1 VSEHKELSTEIRSL
15 LAAVLCLLVLAGWS
29 LIYKPPPPPP
39 TKTNPTLAS
48 PVTPAQTSTSSS
60 AKAKASATVATPIA
74 VIAARQEASIVIESD
89 LYRVEISNR
98 GAVVTSWQLKKYTDD
113 NTPPRTLDLVHAAAA
128 KQADSWPF
136 SLVLDDPQQESTVNN
151 ALFEITSSGTTL
163 PPGSTLHAPAEIT
176 LTWSDGHLEVTKH
189 LKFNES
195 YIVDVQTSVTLDGN
209 PLRGSVAWAGGFGDA
224 AAYRAALQTQVFT
237 DAAGKL
243 NTLAAKN
250 LGKSGQTTVRAAIP
264 GTFDSG
270 GIEDLYFAAAF
281 LPPFTA
287 HGGLAQVPLTLTGW
301 TFQHDTIGA
310 DGKTETE
317 IVPEVAAGIPTAG
330 PLDLRMYIG
339 PKSLDV
345 LKAVRPP
352 LNSIVQFGWWGF
364 IAEPLFYGLQWL
376 YRYIPNYGWAIVV
389 ITIAINMVMFPLKVK
404 SMRAMLKM
412 QAVAPEIKSIQERY
426 KKYSMRDPRKAEMNK
441 EVMAVYSREGINPLG
456 SCWPTLIQMPIWLGL
471 YRMLTYTIELRH
483 STWSGTWVHDL
494 SARDPYFILPIVM
507 TISMYFMQKM
517 TPTPG
522 MDPAQAKMMGLT
534 PLIFGGMFAFSA
546 SGLALYIFTSNLI
559 GIGQQWYLYRTSP
572 PPPKPVRGPGKKK
585 LAEARTKGA

>member
-1 VSEHKELSTEIRSL
+1 MSTEARSL
-15 LAAVLCLLVLAGWS
+15 LAAVLCLLVIGAWS

-39 TKTNPTLAS
+39 ANVNPGPA
-48 PVTPAQTSTSSS
+48 TPAAHVQPVPSKSSNL
-60 AKAKASATVATPIA
+60 APHIATPVA
-74 VIAARQEASIVIESD
+74 VHAAGEERSIVIESD

-98 GAVVTSWQLKKYTDD
+98 GAVVHSWLLKKFADD
-113 NTPPRTLDLVHAAAA
+113 NKPPRTLDLVHSEAA
-128 KQADSWPF
+128 QQSGTWPF
-136 SLVLDDPQQESTVNN
+136 SIALDDSQQESTINN
-151 ALFEITSSGTTL
+151 ALFEITSSGKTPPPGTTL
-163 PPGSTLHAPAEIT
+163 QAPAEVT

-195 YIVDVQTSVTLDGN
+195 YIVEVQSSVSLDGN
-209 PLRGSVAWAGGFGDA
+209 PLRSSLAWTGGFGDA
-224 AAYRAALQTQVFT
+224 TAYRAALQTQVFT

-250 LGKSGQTTVRAAIP
+250 LGKPGQTTVPVAIP
-264 GTFDSG
+264 GTFDFG

-281 LPPFTA
+281 LPPFTP
-287 HGGLAQVPLTLTGW
+287 HGDLAQVPLVLTGW
-301 TFQHDTIGA
+301 TFPHETQGT

-317 IVPEVAAGIPTAG
+317 SVPEVAAGIPEAG
-330 PLDLRMYIG
+330 ALNFRVYVG
-339 PKSLDV
+339 PKSIDG

-364 IAEPLFYGLQWL
+364 IAEPLFYGLRWL
-376 YRYIPNYGWAIVV
+376 YNYVPNYGWAIVV
-389 ITIAINMVMFPLKVK
+389 ITVAINMVMFPLKVK

-412 QAVAPEIKSIQERY
+412 QKVSPEIKSIQERY

-483 STWSGTWVHDL
+483 APWFGWIHDL
-494 SARDPYFILPIVM
+494 SARDPYFILPIAM

-522 MDPAQAKMMGLT
+522 MDPAQARMMGLT

-546 SGLALYIFTSNLI
+546 SGLALYILTSNLI
-559 GIGQQWYLYRTSP
+559 GIGQQWYLYRTNP
-572 PPPKPVRGPGKKK
+572 PPPKPSQGPRSKK
-585 LAEARTKGA
+585 